1 MNQLEDC
8 RQEVEL
14 LKKQCESESQT
25 IKNLEDLL
33 TANREKEFA
42 SQLSSQEKETEL
54 QLYKER
60 LSLSENKRYPS
71 TCFTALWYVSCSF
84 QNYD

>member
-1 MNQLEDC
+1 MNQLEDA

-14 LKKQCESESQT
+14 LKKQIESESQT

-33 TANREKEFA
+33 TSNREKEFA
-42 SQLSSQEKETEL
+42 CQLSSQEKETEL

-60 LSLSENKRYPS
+60 LALSENKRS
-71 TCFTALWYVSCSF
+71 VLTLLMM
-84 QNYD
+84 

>member
-1 MNQLEDC
+1 MNQLEDA

-14 LKKQCESESQT
+14 LKKQIESESQT

-33 TANREKEFA
+33 TSNREKEFA
-42 SQLSSQEKETEL
+42 CQLSSQEKETEL

-60 LSLSENKRYPS
+60 LALSENKRS
-71 TCFTALWYVSCSF
+71 VLALLMM
-84 QNYD
+84 